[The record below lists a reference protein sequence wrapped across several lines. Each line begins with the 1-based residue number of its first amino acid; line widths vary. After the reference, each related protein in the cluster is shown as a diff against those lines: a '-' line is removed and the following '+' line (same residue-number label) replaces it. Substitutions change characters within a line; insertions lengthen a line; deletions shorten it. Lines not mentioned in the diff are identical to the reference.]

1 MEKGNLTLKK
11 LLLNL
16 KHYLPPEIVAQIVLG
31 NNYFTQTHPHEY
43 FESFSYE
50 QKPYITLVT
59 CSDSRVPL
67 NSLMPDTSNKV
78 FSIQNIG
85 NQILSTEGSVDYGIY
100 HLKTPLLFFLG
111 HSDCGAIKAYSERI

>member
-1 MEKGNLTLKK
+1 MVVAAIDGHEPDIKKASAKSKK
-11 LLLNL
+11 LLA
-16 KHYLPPEIVAQIVLG
+16 PEIVSQIVLG

-43 FESFSYE
+43 FETFSFE

-67 NSLMPDTSNKV
+67 NALMPDTSNKV

-85 NQILSTEGSVDYGIY
+85 NQIFIY
-100 HLKTPLLFFLG
+100 RRFRGLWGVPPENTPAAFSGPF
-111 HSDCGAIKAYSERI
+111 